1 MKDNNP
7 IKTGNPLEAAWLLV
21 AVLLLAGGVYGYYA
35 FDDMPVVARA
45 GVVLLSVALAALAIL
60 RTSRGQNAWQFVQ
73 SARVELRKVVWP
85 NRQETL
91 QTTATVLV
99 IVLILCVFF
108 WLLDM
113 GLAAITRWLTAV

>member
-7 IKTGNPLEAAWLLV
+7 IKTGRSSDMAWTLIAALLLV
-21 AVLLLAGGVYGYYA
+21 AGVYAYYA
-35 FDDMPVVARA
+35 FEELPVFVRLA
-45 GVVLLSVALAALAIL
+45 GVLVSLALAAVVML

-73 SARVELRKVVWP
+73 SARAELRKVVWP
-85 NRQETL
+85 NRQETM

-113 GLAAITRWLTAV
+113 GLAAITRQLTGG

>member
-7 IKTGNPLEAAWLLV
+7 IKTGRSSDMAWTLIAALLLV
-21 AVLLLAGGVYGYYA
+21 AGVYAYYA
-35 FDDMPVVARA
+35 FEELPVFVRLA
-45 GVVLLSVALAALAIL
+45 GVLVSLALAAAVLL
-60 RTSRGQNAWQFVQ
+60 RTARGQNAWQFVQ
-73 SARVELRKVVWP
+73 SSRAELRKVVWP
-85 NRQETL
+85 NRQETM

-113 GLAAITRWLTAV
+113 GLAAITRQLTGG

>member
-7 IKTGNPLEAAWLLV
+7 IKTGRSSDMAWTLIAALLLV
-21 AVLLLAGGVYGYYA
+21 AGVYAYYA
-35 FDDMPVVARA
+35 FEELPLFVRMG
-45 GVVLLSVALAALAIL
+45 GVLVSLALAAVVML

-73 SARVELRKVVWP
+73 SARAELRKVVWP
-85 NRQETL
+85 NRQETM

-113 GLAAITRWLTAV
+113 GLAAITRQLTGA

>member
-1 MKDNNP
+1 MKDSNP
-7 IKTGNPLEAAWLLV
+7 TKTGNPLDAAWLFL
-21 AVLLLAGGVYGYYA
+21 AALLIAGGVYAFYA
-35 FDDMPVVARA
+35 FEEMSILVRA
-45 GVVLLSVALAALAIL
+45 GGVLLSLVLAAAVLL
-60 RTSRGQNAWQFVQ
+60 RTARGQDTWQFIQ

-113 GLAAITRWLTAV
+113 GLAGITRWLTAV

>member
-1 MKDNNP
+1 MKDNSP
-7 IKTGNPLEAAWLLV
+7 IKTGNPQDVAWLLL
-21 AVLLLAGGVYGYYA
+21 AVLLLASGVYAYYAYEELSILIRVGGVLA
-35 FDDMPVVARA
+35 SLSLAA
-45 GVVLLSVALAALAIL
+45 VVLL
-60 RTSRGQNAWQFVQ
+60 RTARGQNAWQFVQ
-73 SARVELRKVVWP
+73 SSRAELRKVVWP

-113 GLAAITRWLTAV
+113 GLAAVTRILTSA

>member
-7 IKTGNPLEAAWLLV
+7 IKTGRSSDMAWTLIAALLLV
-21 AVLLLAGGVYGYYA
+21 AGVYAYYA
-35 FDDMPVVARA
+35 FEELPVFVRLA
-45 GVVLLSVALAALAIL
+45 GVLVSLALAAVVML

-73 SARVELRKVVWP
+73 SARAELRKVVWP
-85 NRQETL
+85 NRQETM

-113 GLAAITRWLTAV
+113 GLAAITRRLTGG

>member
-7 IKTGNPLEAAWLLV
+7 IKTGRSSDMAWTLIAALLLV
-21 AVLLLAGGVYGYYA
+21 AGVYSYYA
-35 FDDMPVVARA
+35 FEELPVFVRLA
-45 GVVLLSVALAALAIL
+45 GVLVSLALAAVVML

-73 SARVELRKVVWP
+73 SSRAELRKVVWP
-85 NRQETL
+85 NRQETM

-113 GLAAITRWLTAV
+113 GLAAITRRLTGG

>member
-1 MKDNNP
+1 MNDKNP
-7 IKTGNPLEAAWLLV
+7 IKTSNSFDMAWLLL
-21 AVLLLAGGVYGYYA
+21 AALLLAGGVYAYYA
-35 FDDMPVVARA
+35 FEDMSILIRVA
-45 GVVLLSVALAALAIL
+45 GVLASLALAAMVLL
-60 RTSRGQNAWQFVQ
+60 RTTRGQNAWLFVQ

-113 GLAAITRWLTAV
+113 GLAAITRWLTTA

>member
-7 IKTGNPLEAAWLLV
+7 IKTGDSLDVAWLLL
-21 AVLLLAGGVYGYYA
+21 AALLVVGGVYAYYA
-35 FDDMPVVARA
+35 YEELSILIRVGAVLVSLSLAA
-45 GVVLLSVALAALAIL
+45 VVLL
-60 RTSRGQNAWQFVQ
+60 RTTRGQNAWQFVQ
-73 SARVELRKVVWP
+73 SSRAELRKVVWP

-113 GLAAITRWLTAV
+113 GLAAITRMLTAA

>member
-7 IKTGNPLEAAWLLV
+7 IKTGRSSDMAWTLIAALLLV
-21 AVLLLAGGVYGYYA
+21 AGVYAYYA
-35 FDDMPVVARA
+35 FEELPLFVRVG
-45 GVVLLSVALAALAIL
+45 GVLVSLALAAVVML

-73 SARVELRKVVWP
+73 SARAELRKVVWP
-85 NRQETL
+85 NRQETM

-113 GLAAITRWLTAV
+113 GLAAITRSLTGA

>member
-7 IKTGNPLEAAWLLV
+7 IKTGNSQDVAWLLL
-21 AVLLLAGGVYGYYA
+21 AALLVVGGVYAYYA
-35 FDDMPVVARA
+35 YEELSILIRVGAVLVSLSLAA
-45 GVVLLSVALAALAIL
+45 VVLL
-60 RTSRGQNAWQFVQ
+60 RTTRGQNAWQFVQ
-73 SARVELRKVVWP
+73 SSRAELRKVVWP

-113 GLAAITRWLTAV
+113 GLAAITRMLTAA

>member
-7 IKTGNPLEAAWLLV
+7 IKTGRSSDMAWTLIAALLLV
-21 AVLLLAGGVYGYYA
+21 AGVYAYYA
-35 FDDMPVVARA
+35 FEELPVFVRLA
-45 GVVLLSVALAALAIL
+45 GVLVSLALAAAVLL
-60 RTSRGQNAWQFVQ
+60 RTARGQNAWQFVQ
-73 SARVELRKVVWP
+73 SSRAELRKVVWP
-85 NRQETL
+85 NRQETM

-113 GLAAITRWLTAV
+113 GLAAITRQLTGA